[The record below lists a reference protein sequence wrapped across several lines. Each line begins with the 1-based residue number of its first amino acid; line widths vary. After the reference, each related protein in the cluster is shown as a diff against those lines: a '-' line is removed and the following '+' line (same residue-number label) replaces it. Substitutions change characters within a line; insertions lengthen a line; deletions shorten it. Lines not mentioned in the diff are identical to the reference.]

1 MLPDASGCTD
11 WTDPI
16 LASALAAVG
25 AAAKSTASGSAEVQ
39 SRPNVLLMV
48 VMALL
53 LISRLVVVAV
63 CL

>member
-1 MLPDASGCTD
+1 MHSVMAVTE
-11 WTDPI
+11 
-16 LASALAAVG
+16 SAVD
-25 AAAKSTASGSAEVQ
+25 AAKSTASGSAEVQ

-53 LISRLVVVAV
+53 LISRLAAV